1 MKNSFLERN
10 IFKIFTVVL
19 LVYNIAMTVSQALGG
34 KGFAPEYLVYSI
46 SALALIIISVA
57 FVFSVERLKAK
68 PVSSEKDDIL
78 NLGTYED
85 FSDREIVIICKI
97 LQNDKYDYIAR
108 SLNLSEITVKKAA
121 AVIFKKLDCTDKV
134 DLFGK
139 YANHTVT
146 KGSSVFL
153 ENGKTETSLLKK
165 LIESQK
171 KD

>member
-10 IFKIFTVVL
+10 IFKILTVVL
-19 LVYNIAMTVSQALGG
+19 LVYNIVMTISQAMGG

-46 SALALIIISVA
+46 FALALIVISVT
-57 FVFSVERLKAK
+57 FVFSVERLKSK
-68 PVSSEKDDIL
+68 PALSEKDDIL
-78 NLGTYED
+78 DLSILED
-85 FSDREIVIICKI
+85 FSDRELIIVCKI

-108 SLNLSEITVKKAA
+108 TLNLSEITVKKAA
-121 AVIFKKLDCTDKV
+121 AVIFKKLDCQDKV

-146 KGSSVFL
+146 KGSDVYL
-153 ENGKTETSLLKK
+153 ENGNTETSLLKK